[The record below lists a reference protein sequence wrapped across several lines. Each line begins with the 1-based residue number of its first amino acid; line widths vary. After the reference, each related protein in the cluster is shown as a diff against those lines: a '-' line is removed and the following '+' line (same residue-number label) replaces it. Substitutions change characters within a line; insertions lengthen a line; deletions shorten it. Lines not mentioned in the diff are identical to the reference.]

1 MERNLREEIKELL
14 KNEVAQRHSY
24 FQLKYFLIG
33 KEPTYQSKMWQCLR
47 ELKTR
52 HDSLEAIELERE
64 EVKDK
69 IELLDISV
77 LRSERQAGDELDAR
91 EAGIR
96 ARQLQRQKRALEKNL
111 VDLDERERWLRE
123 ECLFFVETFKNIEK
137 IEALRPF
144 DDLEAQC
151 QYWNERL
158 TTKANLKMLTQNTVD
173 SELVET
179 IISLPDD
186 LPIKKHTLRNLNLKQ
201 EQTLRQLEEV
211 AKKLQLK
218 PDKEN

>member
-52 HDSLEAIELERE
+52 YDSLEAIDLERE

-69 IELLDISV
+69 IEWLDISV

-123 ECLFFVETFKNIEK
+123 ESLFFVETFKNIEK
-137 IEALRPF
+137 IEPLRPF
-144 DDLEAQC
+144 DDLEAQR

-201 EQTLRQLEEV
+201 EQTLKQLEEV

>member
-137 IEALRPF
+137 IEPLRPF

>member
-1 MERNLREEIKELL
+1 M
-14 KNEVAQRHSY
+14 
-24 FQLKYFLIG
+24 
-33 KEPTYQSKMWQCLR
+33 P
-47 ELKTR
+47 
-52 HDSLEAIELERE
+52 
-64 EVKDK
+64 
-69 IELLDISV
+69 
-77 LRSERQAGDELDAR
+77 
-91 EAGIR
+91 
-96 ARQLQRQKRALEKNL
+96 
-111 VDLDERERWLRE
+111 
-123 ECLFFVETFKNIEK
+123 
-137 IEALRPF
+137 LRPF
-144 DDLEAQC
+144 DDLEAQR

-201 EQTLRQLEEV
+201 EQTLKQLEEV

>member
-1 MERNLREEIKELL
+1 MQKDLREEVKELL

-52 HDSLEAIELERE
+52 HESLEAIELERE

-69 IELLDISV
+69 IALLDISV
-77 LRSERQAGDELDAR
+77 LRSEKFAGDELDR
-91 EAGIR
+91 KEADIR
-96 ARQLQRQKRALEKNL
+96 LRQLQRQKKALEKNL
-111 VDLDERERWLRE
+111 GDLDERERWLKE

-137 IEALRPF
+137 IEPLRPF

>member
-52 HDSLEAIELERE
+52 HDSLEAIDLERE

-123 ECLFFVETFKNIEK
+123 ESLFFVETFKNIEK
-137 IEALRPF
+137 IEPLRPF
-144 DDLEAQC
+144 DDLEAQR

-201 EQTLRQLEEV
+201 EQTLKQLEEV

>member
-52 HDSLEAIELERE
+52 YDSLEAIDLERE

-77 LRSERQAGDELDAR
+77 LRSERQAGDVLDAR
-91 EAGIR
+91 AAG
-96 ARQLQRQKRALEKNL
+96 
-111 VDLDERERWLRE
+111 LRHSGD
-123 ECLFFVETFKNIEK
+123 V
-137 IEALRPF
+137 
-144 DDLEAQC
+144 
-151 QYWNERL
+151 
-158 TTKANLKMLTQNTVD
+158 
-173 SELVET
+173 
-179 IISLPDD
+179 
-186 LPIKKHTLRNLNLKQ
+186 
-201 EQTLRQLEEV
+201 
-211 AKKLQLK
+211 
-218 PDKEN
+218 

>member
-52 HDSLEAIELERE
+52 HDSLEAIDLERE

-123 ECLFFVETFKNIEK
+123 ESLFFVETFKNIEK
-137 IEALRPF
+137 IEPLRPF
-144 DDLEAQC
+144 DDLEAQR

-186 LPIKKHTLRNLNLKQ
+186 PPIKKHTLRNLNLKQ
-201 EQTLRQLEEV
+201 EQTL
-211 AKKLQLK
+211 KL
-218 PDKEN
+218 

>member
-52 HDSLEAIELERE
+52 YDSLEAIDLERE

-123 ECLFFVETFKNIEK
+123 ESLFFVETFKNIEK
-137 IEALRPF
+137 IEPLRPF
-144 DDLEAQC
+144 DDLEAQR

-201 EQTLRQLEEV
+201 EQTLKQLEEV

>member
-91 EAGIR
+91 EAAIR

-137 IEALRPF
+137 IEPLRPF